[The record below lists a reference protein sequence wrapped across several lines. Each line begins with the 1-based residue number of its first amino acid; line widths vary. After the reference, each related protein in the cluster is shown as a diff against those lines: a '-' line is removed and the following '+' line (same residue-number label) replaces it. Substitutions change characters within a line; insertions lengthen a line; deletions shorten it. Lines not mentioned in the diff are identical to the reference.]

1 MAAAMQHKA
10 HAPAAFSSTKQQPAP
25 LSSRPLRGA
34 APAAR
39 QQQQQQHRAVLQP
52 LQALSTSLRQPLV
65 PGASQQQQPW
75 QQQFWRQQQGQQ
87 QQQRR
92 QQHRV
97 LLVFAVA
104 PEQAAG
110 ADGGDDDESGI
121 DPNIPLV
128 DQDFDLLGA
137 EVRQQQAEHACI

>member
-10 HAPAAFSSTKQQPAP
+10 HAPAAFSSTKQQLAP

-39 QQQQQQHRAVLQP
+39 QQQQQHRAVLQP

-65 PGASQQQQPW
+65 SGASQQQQPW
-75 QQQFWRQQQGQQ
+75 QQQSWRQQQGQQ

-92 QQHRV
+92 QQQRV

-137 EVRQQQAEHACI
+137 EVRQQQAGDACI